1 MVMDT
6 STKWLYERAISY
18 MTQPQRDW
26 RRLTAKSRG
35 FEQSLFDHTRIEI
48 DALLQLVPIFSR
60 TNHFGLT
67 EDELE
72 ILIVALMAH
81 DMGKQLDEWQDYI
94 GGRSDPL
101 SDVNRRLTAEVVP
114 TLYPALGLEPREG
127 VNQVIENCINLHM
140 RHERRPGNVL
150 DAILGARGSRDRWF
164 SLAEIVYHLDNLC
177 SIGSVSG
184 VLDYLRDESKPFYRH
199 LHSVH
204 HQLSVRGVSTPILHR
219 AAEETFEE
227 KGWIPLLYF
236 RDATIYVKSAVEP
249 KEQPTQEDV
258 QARFAQILQE
268 NLQSEVARL
277 MVGDPRQDILP
288 KPDLF
293 DCQEL
298 DDYLHMA
305 YRKMSSRSFSNK
317 SPGERRKRVA
327 SYLSVEQSDVDA
339 ETLERET
346 DRISQAQPEM
356 IVFKFFKAA
365 MSKAMVGDDG
375 FRRTAALY
383 EEAFDHGMWDGLQST
398 STIMPVKDTV
408 GLFISDAAYF
418 GR

>member
-1 MVMDT
+1 MMADT
-6 STKWLYERAISY
+6 STNQLYERAISY
-18 MTQPQRDW
+18 MNRQSW

-48 DALLQLVPIFSR
+48 DALLQLAPIFSR

-67 EDELE
+67 DDELE

-94 GGRSDPL
+94 GGRNDPL

-114 TLYPALGLEPREG
+114 TLYPALGLVPREG

-150 DAILGARGSRDRWF
+150 DAVLGARGSQDRWF

-177 SIGSVSG
+177 SIESVSG
-184 VLDYLRDESKPFYRH
+184 ALGYLRDESKPFYRH
-199 LHSVH
+199 LHSAH
-204 HQLSVRGVSTPILHR
+204 HQVSVRGVSTPMLHK
-219 AAEETFEE
+219 AAEEMFEE
-227 KGWIPLLYF
+227 KDWMPFLYF
-236 RDATIYVKSAVEP
+236 RNATIYVKSATES
-249 KEQPTQEDV
+249 KEQPTQEET
-258 QARFAQILQE
+258 QARFAQVLQE
-268 NLQSEVARL
+268 NLQSEVTKL

-298 DDYLHMA
+298 DDYLHTA

-327 SYLSVEQSDVDA
+327 SYLNVKQSDVDA
-339 ETLERET
+339 ETLE
-346 DRISQAQPEM
+346 
-356 IVFKFFKAA
+356 
-365 MSKAMVGDDG
+365 
-375 FRRTAALY
+375 
-383 EEAFDHGMWDGLQST
+383 
-398 STIMPVKDTV
+398 
-408 GLFISDAAYF
+408 
-418 GR
+418 